1 MKERRSV
8 QREPIED
15 EIVVDLRGSTDI
27 PPQIIVKIFKPC
39 SLFEITFQRKFLCH
53 FQAIIESPSLNCFVI
68 LTTDN
73 HTYLG
78 SSAFVFSFPFSSSAP
93 PIPTCRQE
101 LI

>member
-1 MKERRSV
+1 MKERCSV

-27 PPQIIVKIFKPC
+27 PSQIIVKIFKPC
-39 SLFEITFQRKFLCH
+39 GSFEITFQRKFLCH

-78 SSAFVFSFPFSSSAP
+78 SSAFVFSFPFSSSAL